1 MGSPIRDLAGGNWYW
16 LEYFVSEAITAGQAL
31 VLESTA
37 TDVGEVQDPT
47 TTTAVDFVGCAD
59 TAVSFTATPTGEPAG
74 VRTIG
79 DSTPENLVRLPVNP
93 FLIWEFLL
101 SGGATAGTALAT
113 TAPANILT
121 NTTLSAAG
129 TTITA
134 AEVGTANMAG
144 GLVIGRTGANV
155 GVIRK
160 LNAHTDNTSTAVGIA
175 FVRAIAVG
183 DTFIRVP
190 YSRHTLTMQ
199 LTTNFVQANGIIA
212 VGTGAPFA
220 AVGVRFKE
228 DLDQAFVQVVARDH
242 AYNPQT

>member
-1 MGSPIRDLAGGNWYW
+1 MGSPIRDLSGGGWYW

-59 TAVSFTATPTGEPAG
+59 TDVSFNAAPTGEPAG

-79 DSTPENLVRLPVNP
+79 ELTPENLVRLPVNP
-93 FLIWEFLL
+93 LLIWEFLV
-101 SGGATAGTALAT
+101 SGGATAGTPLAT

-121 NTTLSAAG
+121 NTLLSAGG
-129 TTITA
+129 TLITA
-134 AEVGTANMAG
+134 AEVGTVSMAG

-155 GVIRK
+155 GAIRK
-160 LNAHTDNTSTAVGIA
+160 LNAHVNSTSTAVGIA
-175 FVRAIAVG
+175 FVNAIEVG

-190 YSRHTLTMQ
+190 YSRMGQTMQ
-199 LTTNFVQANGIIA
+199 FTTDFVQANGIIA
-212 VGTGAPFA
+212 FGTGAAFN
-220 AVGVRFKE
+220 VLGVRFKE
-228 DLDQAFVQVVARDH
+228 DQDLVWVQVTARDH
-242 AYNPQT
+242 AYNPLS